1 MKLMFARKIRY
12 GMAQILSVLRV
23 AYYRSMGIE
32 IGKHVYIS
40 SQAHIDVIGGR
51 ITIGNDVSI
60 SGGCYILCHT
70 GWRLVKEGER
80 TIIEDNVRI
89 FVNSVILPGMRI
101 GRNSIVGAGSIVMKD
116 VPPNVVV
123 QGNPARVVQRL
134 DEPLGA
140 E

>member
-1 MKLMFARKIRY
+1 MENKFARKLRDNL
-12 GMAQILSVLRV
+12 AKILSAIRV
-23 AYYRSMGIE
+23 IYYRFMGVE
-32 IGKHVYIS
+32 IGRDVYIS

-51 ITIGNDVSI
+51 ITIGNNVSI

-70 GWRLVKEGER
+70 GRRLVKEGER

-89 FVNSVILPGMRI
+89 FVNSVILPGVRI